1 MLMLQTLKMPFRR
14 ASRAFGSS
22 ILWNRPVSHRFQY
35 RAYAKESNCKDGRL
49 TRNILEEEESSS
61 SQSCGSYIVPAAL
74 VVFIGAGAFI
84 HYNDEK
90 RAIPKGSERSTGIG
104 KADTNKPAIG
114 GPFKLF
120 DTENHLVTE
129 SNLRGNWIL
138 LYFGY
143 TSSPDVGPA
152 EVDKMAKAI
161 DILECQHNL
170 KVKPVYITIDP
181 QRDSPEQLQAY
192 LSEIDPRIKGLTGPI
207 SSVRQIAQEYRVF
220 FKKVDEEGQDY
231 LVESSHNMYL
241 LDPNMDT
248 VRWFGAE
255 YDASQLADGILAE
268 VISRKRMNLILKPQ
282 SYSRFMR
289 EGPKHVFIACYEMV

>member
-1 MLMLQTLKMPFRR
+1 MKNMLMLQSLKMSFRQ
-14 ASRAFGSS
+14 ASRVFSS
-22 ILWNRPVSHRFQY
+22 SVIRNRPIPRRFQY
-35 RAYAKESNCKDGRL
+35 RSYAKMPDFKDGRL
-49 TRNILEEEESSS
+49 TRNILEEEESLS
-61 SQSCGSYIVPAAL
+61 SQSWRSYIIPTAAVIVL
-74 VVFIGAGAFI
+74 IGAGAFI

-114 GPFKLF
+114 GPFKLY

-143 TSSPDVGPA
+143 TSSPDIGPA

-161 DILECQHNL
+161 DILESQHNI

-181 QRDSPEQLQAY
+181 QRDSPDQLQAY
-192 LSEIDPRIKGLTGPI
+192 LSEFDSRIIGLTGPI
-207 SSVRQIAQEYRVF
+207 SSVRQIAHEYRVF

-231 LVESSHNMYL
+231 LVECSHNMYL

-248 VRWFGAE
+248 VRSFGAE
-255 YDASQLADGILAE
+255 YDASQLADGILYE
-268 VISRKRMNLILKPQ
+268 VKKATR
-282 SYSRFMR
+282 
-289 EGPKHVFIACYEMV
+289 

>member
-161 DILECQHNL
+161 DILE
-170 KVKPVYITIDP
+170 
-181 QRDSPEQLQAY
+181 
-192 LSEIDPRIKGLTGPI
+192 IDPRIKGLTGPI

-289 EGPKHVFIACYEMV
+289 EGITLYSEYICNYNN

>member
-1 MLMLQTLKMPFRR
+1 MKNMLMLQSLKMSFRQ
-14 ASRAFGSS
+14 ASRVFSS
-22 ILWNRPVSHRFQY
+22 SVIRNRPIPQRFQY
-35 RAYAKESNCKDGRL
+35 RSYAKMPDFKDGRL
-49 TRNILEEEESSS
+49 TRNTLEEEESLS
-61 SQSCGSYIVPAAL
+61 SQSWRSYIIPTAAVIVL
-74 VVFIGAGAFI
+74 IGAGAFI

-114 GPFKLF
+114 GPFKLY
-120 DTENHLVTE
+120 DTENRLVTE

-143 TSSPDVGPA
+143 TSSPDIGPA
-152 EVDKMAKAI
+152 EVDKMAKTI
-161 DILECQHNL
+161 DILESQHNI

-181 QRDSPEQLQAY
+181 QRDSPDQLQAY
-192 LSEIDPRIKGLTGPI
+192 LSEFDSRIIGLTGPI

-231 LVESSHNMYL
+231 LVECSHNMYL

-255 YDASQLADGILAE
+255 YDASQLADGILYE
-268 VISRKRMNLILKPQ
+268 VKKATR
-282 SYSRFMR
+282 
-289 EGPKHVFIACYEMV
+289 